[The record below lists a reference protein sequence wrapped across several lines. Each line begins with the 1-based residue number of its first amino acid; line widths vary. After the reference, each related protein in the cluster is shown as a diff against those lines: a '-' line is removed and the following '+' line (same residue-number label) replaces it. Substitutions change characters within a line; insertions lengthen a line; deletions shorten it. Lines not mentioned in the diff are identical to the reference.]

1 MKKNALVA
9 IALTFTLGSAAAAGN
24 MTEHQKVLY
33 AVGRVL
39 ADQVGVFALTPDE
52 LRSVQQGLHDGVIG
66 AKSAVDMT
74 VYGPKI
80 KPLAEE
86 RKAAAA
92 KKSEAQG
99 QALLARAAAEKGAHK
114 GGGGIIY
121 RSLREGS
128 GASPKAD
135 DTVTVNY
142 RGTLPDGHEFDSSY
156 KRGKPADLP
165 LGGVIK
171 CWSTGL
177 QMMKVGGKAKLT
189 CPPQTAYGDHNV
201 GGVIPPNSTLTF
213 EIELLAIKAK

>member
-1 MKKNALVA
+1 MTKNALLAV
-9 IALTFTLGSAAAAGN
+9 ALTFTLGSAAAAD

-39 ADQVGVFALTPDE
+39 ADQVGVFAFTPEE
-52 LRSVQQGLHDGVIG
+52 LKSVQQGLHDGVTG

-92 KKSEAQG
+92 QKSETEG
-99 QALLARAAAEKGAHK
+99 QALLARAAAEKGAKK
-114 GGGGIIY
+114 GGGGIVY

-128 GASPKAD
+128 GASPKAS

-142 RGTLPDGHEFDSSY
+142 RGTLPGGKEFDSSY
-156 KRGKPADLP
+156 KRGRPADLP

-213 EIELLAIKAK
+213 EIELLAIKGAK

>member
-1 MKKNALVA
+1 MKKNAALA
-9 IALTFTLGSAAAAGN
+9 IALTLVMGSAAAD

-33 AVGRVL
+33 AVGQVL
-39 ADQVGVFALTPDE
+39 AEQVGVFALTPEE
-52 LRSVQQGLHDGVIG
+52 LKSVQQGLHDGVTG

-86 RKAAAA
+86 RAAAAA
-92 KKSEAQG
+92 KKSAAQG
-99 QALLARAAAEKGAHK
+99 DALLARAAAEKGATK
-114 GGGGIIY
+114 GTGGVIY
-121 RSLREGS
+121 RSLREGH
-128 GASPKAD
+128 GATPKAD

-142 RGTLPDGHEFDSSY
+142 RGTLPDGREFDSSY

-165 LGGVIK
+165 LGNVIK

-189 CPPQTAYGDHNV
+189 CPPQTAYGEHNV

-213 EIELLAIKAK
+213 EIELLGIK

>member
-1 MKKNALVA
+1 MKKNALFA
-9 IALTFTLGSAAAAGN
+9 IALTLVAANAAAAG

-33 AVGRVL
+33 AVGQVL
-39 ADQVGVFALTPDE
+39 ADQVGVFALTPEE
-52 LRSVQQGLHDGVIG
+52 LKSVQQGLHDGVTG

-80 KPLAEE
+80 KPLADE
-86 RKAAAA
+86 RAAAAA
-92 KKSEAQG
+92 KKSASQGEA
-99 QALLARAAAEKGAHK
+99 LVARAAAEQGAEQ
-114 GGGGIIY
+114 GAGGIIY
-121 RSLREGS
+121 RPLRAGS

-142 RGTLPDGHEFDSSY
+142 RGTLPDGKEFDSSY
-156 KRGKPADLP
+156 KRGQPVDLP

-189 CPPQTAYGDHNV
+189 CPPQTAYGDH
-201 GGVIPPNSTLTF
+201 GA
-213 EIELLAIKAK
+213 EIGRAHV

>member
-1 MKKNALVA
+1 MKKNAALA
-9 IALTFTLGSAAAAGN
+9 IALTLVVGTASAAG

-33 AVGRVL
+33 AVGQVL
-39 ADQVGVFALTPDE
+39 ADQVSVFALTPEE
-52 LRSVQQGLHDGVIG
+52 LKSVQQGLHDGATG

-86 RKAAAA
+86 RTAVAA
-92 KKSEAQG
+92 KKSEVQG
-99 QALLARAAAEKGAHK
+99 DALLARAAAEKGATK
-114 GGGGIIY
+114 GAGGVVF

-142 RGTLPDGHEFDSSY
+142 RGTLPDGKEFDSSY
-156 KRGKPADLP
+156 KRGQPADLP

-189 CPPQTAYGDHNV
+189 CPPQTAYGEHGA
-201 GGVIPPNSTLTF
+201 GGVIPPNATLSF
-213 EIELLAIKAK
+213 EIELLAIKK

>member
-1 MKKNALVA
+1 MTKNAAFA
-9 IALTFTLGSAAAAGN
+9 IALTLFASNAAAD

-33 AVGRVL
+33 AVGQVL
-39 ADQVGVFALTPDE
+39 AGQVNVLALTPAE
-52 LRSVQQGLHDGVIG
+52 LKTVQQGLHDAVTG
-66 AKSAVDMT
+66 AKSAVDMD

-86 RKAAAA
+86 RMAASAH
-92 KKSEAQG
+92 KDELEGRK
-99 QALLARAAAEKGAHK
+99 LLARAAQEKGAVK
-114 GGGGIIY
+114 GEGGIVY

-142 RGTLPDGHEFDSSY
+142 RGMLPDGKEFDSSY
-156 KRGKPADLP
+156 RHGKPADLP
-165 LGGVIK
+165 LDHVIK
-171 CWSTGL
+171 CWTAGL

-189 CPPQTAYGDHNV
+189 CPPDMAYGAR
-201 GGVIPPNSTLTF
+201 GARGAIPPNSTLSF

>member
-1 MKKNALVA
+1 MMKNVALA
-9 IALTFTLGSAAAAGN
+9 IALTLVVVGSASAAN

-33 AVGRVL
+33 AIGQVL

-52 LRSVQQGLHDGVIG
+52 LKSVQQGLHDGVTG

-86 RKAAAA
+86 RAAEVA
-92 KKSEAQG
+92 KKSAAQG
-99 QALLARAAAEKGAHK
+99 EALLARAAAETGAAKGD
-114 GGGGIIY
+114 GGVVI

-128 GASPKAD
+128 GAAPKAG

-142 RGTLPDGHEFDSSY
+142 RGTLPDGKEFDSSY
-156 KRGKPADLP
+156 KRGKPTDLP
-165 LGGVIK
+165 LSGVIQ
-171 CWSTGL
+171 CWRTGL

-189 CPPQTAYGDHNV
+189 CPPQTAYGDRNV

-213 EIELLAIKAK
+213 EIELLAIKSK